1 MSEIIQSISFQ
12 ENKIS
17 WIQASIN
24 NSKINITRVTESLL
38 PFVINFDNIQKP
50 STSLQIAN
58 HLTTLASS
66 HGITLTNVRFLLSA
80 KFMIVKKVLLDPSIP
95 KDQIKEFVRAEY
107 SQVLTEPCDNYIIYL
122 PEYKGEIN
130 GLKET
135 LTIALKKDLFN
146 FFKKIAEEAKFPL
159 SQMSVNCF
167 AVDDF
172 LKRLFPDQI
181 GQRLL
186 VNFTERGYELIISD
200 EKEFLNF
207 LYKPYSKT
215 LQPIEQLDDDE
226 ALSIFDTVLEEIQSP
241 GNVDHPL
248 YSISQ
253 IYLYGNYFKRE
264 WFEIL
269 ESQFSIPVQ
278 MLNPMDTKEWRIIA
292 EDPSFDPKK
301 AYRFVEPFSNL
312 F

>member
-17 WIQASIN
+17 WIQASID
-24 NSKINITRVTESLL
+24 NSKINISRVSESLL
-38 PFVINFDNIQKP
+38 PFVINFDNIQKS

-58 HLTTLASS
+58 HINTLASS
-66 HGITLTNVRFLLSA
+66 HGITMNNVRFLLSA
-80 KFMIVKKVLLDPSIP
+80 KFMIVKKVLLDQSIP
-95 KDQIKEFVRAEY
+95 KNQVKEFIRAEY
-107 SQVLTEPCDNYIIYL
+107 SQILTEPCDDYIIYL
-122 PEYKGEIN
+122 PQN
-130 GLKET
+130 NANTTGLNPI

-146 FFKKIAEEAKFPL
+146 FFKKIAEEANFPL

-172 LKRLFPDQI
+172 LTKLFPDQI

-200 EKEFLNF
+200 NKQFMNF
-207 LYKPYSKT
+207 LYKPYSKS

-226 ALSIFDTVLEEIQSP
+226 VLSVFDTVLEEIQSP
-241 GNVDHPL
+241 SILNHPL
-248 YSISQ
+248 YSISR

-264 WFEIL
+264 WLEIL

-278 MLNPMDTKEWRIIA
+278 MLNPMDTREWRIIA

>member
-24 NSKINITRVTESLL
+24 NSKINISRVSESLL
-38 PFVINFDNIQKP
+38 PFVINFDNIKKS

-58 HLTTLASS
+58 HINTLASS
-66 HGITLTNVRFLLSA
+66 HGITMNNVRFLLSA
-80 KFMIVKKVLLDPSIP
+80 KFMIVKKVLLDQSIP
-95 KDQIKEFVRAEY
+95 KNQVKEFIRAEY
-107 SQVLTEPCDNYIIYL
+107 SQILTEPCDDYIIYL
-122 PEYKGEIN
+122 PQN
-130 GLKET
+130 NANTTGLNPI

-146 FFKKIAEEAKFPL
+146 FFKKIAEEANFPL

-172 LKRLFPDQI
+172 LTKLFPDQI

-200 EKEFLNF
+200 NNQFMNF
-207 LYKPYSKT
+207 LYKPYSKA

-226 ALSIFDTVLEEIQSP
+226 VLSVFDTVLEEIQSP
-241 GNVDHPL
+241 SILNHPL
-248 YSISQ
+248 YSISR

-264 WFEIL
+264 WLEIL

-278 MLNPMDTKEWRIIA
+278 MLNPMDTREWRVIA

>member
-12 ENKIS
+12 ANKIS

-24 NSKINITRVTESLL
+24 NSKINITRVIESLL
-38 PFVINFDNIQKP
+38 PFVLNIDNIKKP

-58 HLTTLASS
+58 HLTTIASN
-66 HGITLTNVRFLLSA
+66 HGITLNNVRFLLSA

-95 KDQIKEFVRAEY
+95 KDQMKEFVRAEY
-107 SQVLTEPCDNYIIYL
+107 SQILTEPCDDYIIYL
-122 PEYKGEIN
+122 PENRGNVN
-130 GLKET
+130 GLSQI

-146 FFKKIAEEAKFPL
+146 FFKKIADEANFPL

-172 LKRLFPDQI
+172 LTKLFPDQI

-200 EKEFLNF
+200 DKKFQNF
-207 LYKPYSKT
+207 LFKPYSKS

-226 ALSIFDTVLEEIQSP
+226 VLSIFDTVLEEIQSP
-241 GNVDHPL
+241 SIVDHPL

-253 IYLYGNYFKRE
+253 IYLYGSYFKRE
-264 WFEIL
+264 WLEIL

-278 MLNPMDTKEWRIIA
+278 MLNPMDTREWRIIA